1 MAKLVTLVILRVWKN
16 KMKKQTIHKGE
27 RNYYFILKKNEK
39 GYEIDG
45 MDIQKKLSTLIPQ
58 KS

>member
-1 MAKLVTLVILRVWKN
+1 
-16 KMKKQTIHKGE
+16 MKKQTIHKGE

-45 MDIQKKLSTLIPQ
+45 RDIQKKLSTLIPQ